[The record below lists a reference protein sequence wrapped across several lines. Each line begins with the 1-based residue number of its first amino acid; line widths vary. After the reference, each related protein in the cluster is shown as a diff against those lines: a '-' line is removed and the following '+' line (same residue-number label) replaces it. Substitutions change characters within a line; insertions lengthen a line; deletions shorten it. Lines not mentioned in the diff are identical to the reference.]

1 MKSRLPSES
10 ANRGKDKVAA
20 QANGKI
26 ALLSLSN
33 PLGRQRF
40 LLLLESEAFSVS
52 DPFMSGCPSAKSAAC
67 PFCVGM
73 LFQTTTRLCP
83 RSVTYNLVPSD
94 VTDTGFSRV
103 LAVADTAIFVRSGS
117 TK

>member
-26 ALLSLSN
+26 ALLSLSS
-33 PLGRQRF
+33 PLGGQRF
-40 LLLLESEAFSVS
+40 LLLFASEAFRAS
-52 DPFMSGCPSAKSAAC
+52 DPVMSGCPSTKSAGC

-73 LFQTTTRLCP
+73 LFQTITRLCP
-83 RSVTYNLVPSD
+83 RSVTYNRVPSD
-94 VTDTGFSRV
+94 VTETGFSSV
-103 LAVADTAIFVRSGS
+103 LAVADTA
-117 TK
+117 